1 MAEEAPRL
9 TPLQRTAERIR
20 AKIAKYPD
28 ITVVVIVQNA
38 ASERVY
44 YEYKK
49 LFPDHVVQN
58 SIRNPY
64 WEPVWNGN
72 IDNFILFLKDEKK

>member
-1 MAEEAPRL
+1 MAECAPRL
-9 TPLQRTAERIR
+9 TPLQRTAEKIR

-28 ITVVVIVQNA
+28 VVVVVLIKNA

-49 LFPDHVVQN
+49 LFPDHVIHN
-58 SIRNPY
+58 SVRNPY

-72 IDNFILFLKDEKK
+72 IDDFILFLKPEKK